1 MTSFSHLWGC
11 EWTPSKAAFWHLLV
25 VKTLWDARGGYRFR
39 SAANARRAN
48 ASILGDTY
56 LHFQEEYHV
65 ILLRPNAH
73 QVLQYHLII
82 MRFFSS
88 LVLFSSKNQRLEEE
102 KRARVYSFFVR
113 WYINCSASDSFCIFF
128 RSSALKGARK
138 KNLAKLWPH
147 HISNCWHNFTY
158 LFKPVLWYIQFM
170 EVEIKT
176 CTHYYNCK
184 LRHCKH
190 HATL

>member
-11 EWTPSKAAFWHLLV
+11 EWTPSKAALWHLLV

-39 SAANARRAN
+39 RSAANARSTQTRRYV
-48 ASILGDTY
+48 LGRRVFATRV
-56 LHFQEEYHV
+56 V
-65 ILLRPNAH
+65 ILRPNAH

-113 WYINCSASDSFCIFF
+113 WYINCSASDSFCIFS

-138 KNLAKLWPH
+138 KNLAKFCFFRSH
-147 HISNCWHNFTY
+147 
-158 LFKPVLWYIQFM
+158 VLWFI
-170 EVEIKT
+170 IW
-176 CTHYYNCK
+176 CTK
-184 LRHCKH
+184 KGSLS
-190 HATL
+190 L